1 MSEPVNRLQQLVVN
15 RLVELDLSARRAAER
30 SRGLVSYE
38 SIRKIVRG
46 VHQGGISD
54 RIAEGLSVALDVPI
68 SKVYE
73 AAQAPRP
80 LSKWDWPS
88 RFDRL
93 DVNHRRVVEAVAAAL
108 LDAYDAGRKDSHA
121 G

>member
-1 MSEPVNRLQQLVVN
+1 MNRLQQLVVN

-54 RIAEGLSVALDVPI
+54 RIAEGLSIALDVPI
-68 SKVYE
+68 SRIYE

-80 LSKWDWPS
+80 LSKWDWPT

-93 DVNHRRVVEAVAAAL
+93 DVNHRRVVESVAAAL
-108 LDAYDAGRKDSHA
+108 LDAYETGRRDAHA